1 MRIHNNPDCSNY
13 QIPKQQA
20 IEVYPIVSQ
29 RRPVDKK
36 SSIFLLVAAATALV
50 SVTAVLETVG
60 AVEEMN

>member
-1 MRIHNNPDCSNY
+1 MRMHNSPDCSNY

-20 IEVYPIVSQ
+20 IEVYPKVSQ

-50 SVTAVLETVG
+50 LANTSIK
-60 AVEEMN
+60 